1 MSKVLTDQ
9 IEKRTGGTAID
20 LPATGK
26 WPAAAIADS
35 IITDITAN
43 TAKVTNATHTGDVT
57 GATALTIATDA
68 VDIAMLSATGT
79 ADATTYLRGDNSWQ
93 TVTTSTQTSD
103 YKALWRMTTMFSG
116 SADPVLNWAAQSAQ
130 IFDPKSYGLMVEA
143 TGIWTFPTT
152 GFWEVHI
159 HSWHDD
165 TSSAGDRMI
174 RFQIYSSTDT
184 GSSYTQETYNE
195 SGWNTDYSNY
205 MGGTLDGFFIAD
217 VTNTSTYRIKFRCYA
232 SNTNMRTRGGNT
244 KNETYAIFTRL
255 GDT

>member
-1 MSKVLTDQ
+1 MSKIYTDN
-9 IEKRTGGTAID
+9 IEKRTGGTAIP
-20 LPATGK
+20 LPSTGK
-26 WPAAAIADS
+26 WPAANIADDAITADKILADS
-35 IITDITAN
+35 IT
-43 TAKVTNATHTGDVT
+43 TAKILDNNVTLAKMADDSVGV
-57 GATALTIATDA
+57 AE
-68 VDIAMLSATGT
+68 LSATGT
-79 ADATTYLRGDNSWQ
+79 ASATTYLRGDNTWG

-103 YKALWRMTTMFSG
+103 YKALWRMNTMFSG
-116 SADPVLNWAAQSAQ
+116 SADPVLNWSAQSAQ

-165 TSSAGDRMI
+165 TGSNGDEMI
-174 RFQIYSSTDT
+174 RMQIYSSIDT
-184 GSSYTQETYNE
+184 GSNYIQETYNE

-232 SNTNMRTRGGNT
+232 SQTNMRTRGGNT
-244 KNETYAIFTRL
+244 SNETYAIFTRL